1 MSTIS
6 NFDNF
11 REEILNLFFD
21 ESIDWTTGVV
31 GDYEKFDKS
40 ISMKKEFLT
49 KYGENIIKSRYDI
62 FRERVRTEHDL
73 NQEKLIYDMVEE
85 LHLDYVMYCFI
96 KEDSAKDKVN
106 EKDYPMS
113 FDEFQEKVIKFF
125 KEANPSADN
134 VEWLDWFLN
143 EDNPGFMKTA
153 YETAC
158 DDYDEAVAG
167 ENGVTPDKI
176 FTDYYIKSNPVR
188 VLEMF

>member
-1 MSTIS
+1 MGIIT

-21 ESIDWTTGVV
+21 ENINWTTGVV
-31 GDYEKFDKS
+31 GDYKKFDKS
-40 ISMKKEFLT
+40 VSMKKEFLT
-49 KYGENIIKSRYDI
+49 EYGENIIKSRYDI
-62 FRERVRTEHDL
+62 FRERIRTEHNL

-85 LHLDYVMYCFI
+85 LHQDYVMYCFI
-96 KEDSAKDKVN
+96 KEDSDKDKVN

-125 KEANPSADN
+125 KESNPSSDN
-134 VEWLDWFLN
+134 EEWLDWFLN
-143 EDNPGFMKTA
+143 EDNPAFMKTA